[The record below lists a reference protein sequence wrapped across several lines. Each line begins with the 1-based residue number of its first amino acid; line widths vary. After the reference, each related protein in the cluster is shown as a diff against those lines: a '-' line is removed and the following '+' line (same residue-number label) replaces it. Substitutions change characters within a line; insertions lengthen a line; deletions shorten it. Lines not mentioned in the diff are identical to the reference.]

1 MNSVDNSKRFTLSA
15 LGSAALVFT
24 SGGIL
29 IPKRAQ
35 ADPIITAAVIA
46 ILPSMISAIHS
57 LFTANK
63 DRAESNAIEREKIAA
78 QERMAHA
85 NLVDGRVRFM
95 MTRADDLAT
104 RNDATRK
111 SQMEMIAQWLGAG
124 VTKGAENG
132 GITYL
137 AATEAYKNTL
147 ATLGLSE
154 NFDGKG
160 TYLGVKDGALY
171 SGRRNYQGTQ
181 HAGEAKLNSIAFQN
195 TGTMP
200 VAVGYSQELDTY
212 QNNSAIRSL
221 ADTLQMSDTAFA
233 REYALISKRSFSSA
247 TNPTAARPDVSIYA
261 VANKTAYERGQR
273 VIPYEFMATS

>member
-1 MNSVDNSKRFTLSA
+1 MTVDTSKRFTLSA
-15 LGSAALVFT
+15 LGSAALVVT
-24 SGGIL
+24 SGGIIL
-29 IPKRAQ
+29 PIRAK
-35 ADPIITAAVIA
+35 ADPVIVAAVIA
-46 ILPSMISAIHS
+46 ILPSMINAIHS

-63 DRAESNAIEREKIAA
+63 DRAESNALEREKIAA

-95 MTRADDLAT
+95 MTRADDMTT
-104 RNDATRK
+104 RSDAARK
-111 SQMEMIAQWLGAG
+111 AQMEMIAQWLGSG

-181 HAGEAKLNSIAFQN
+181 HAGEAKLNSVAFQN
-195 TGTMP
+195 KGAMP
-200 VAVGYSQELDTY
+200 VPVSFSQELDAF
-212 QNNSAIRSL
+212 QSSSAIKSIADSL
-221 ADTLQMSDTAFA
+221 RMSDTTFN
-233 REYALISKRSFSSA
+233 REYVLKSKRGFSTA
-247 TNPTAARPDVSIYA
+247 DTPTAGKPDVNIYA
-261 VANKTAYERGQR
+261 VVNRAAYDNGKQ
-273 VIPYEFMATS
+273 VIPYEFMAT